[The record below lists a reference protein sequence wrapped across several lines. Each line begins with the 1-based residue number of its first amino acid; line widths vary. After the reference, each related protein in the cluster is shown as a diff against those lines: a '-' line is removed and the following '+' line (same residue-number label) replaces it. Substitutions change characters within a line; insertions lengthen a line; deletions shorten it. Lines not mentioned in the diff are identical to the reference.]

1 MISRL
6 QKKYKENI
14 IPAMKKKFGYRNDL
28 AVSKIEKVSIN
39 VGTGKALSDAKIFE
53 EIINDLSLITGQKPV
68 KQKAKKSISS
78 FKIRQGMIVGAM
90 VTLRG
95 QRMYEFI
102 DRLVSIV
109 LPRVRDF
116 RGLEKKSF
124 DGKGNFNI
132 GVKEHIVFPEI
143 NQENIKNIF
152 GLEISITT
160 TAKTNKEGEELL
172 RLFGFPIKE

>member
-39 VGTGKALSDAKIFE
+39 VGTGKVLSDAKIFE

-160 TAKTNKEGEELL
+160 TAKTDKEGEELL

>member
-1 MISRL
+1 MSRL

-14 IPAMKKKFGYRNDL
+14 IPVMKKKIGYRNDL
-28 AVSKIEKVSIN
+28 AVPRIEKVSIN

-53 EIINDLSLITGQKPV
+53 EIVNDLSLITGQKPV

-78 FKIRQGMIVGAM
+78 FKIREGMIVGVM

-143 NQENIKNIF
+143 NQENVRNIF
-152 GLEISITT
+152 GLEVSITT
-160 TAKTNKEGEELL
+160 TAKTDEEGEELL

>member
-1 MISRL
+1 MSRL

-14 IPAMKKKFGYRNDL
+14 IPVMKKKIGYRNDL
-28 AVSKIEKVSIN
+28 AVPKIEKVSIN

-53 EIINDLSLITGQKPV
+53 EIVNDLSLITGQKPV

-78 FKIRQGMIVGAM
+78 FKIREGMIVGVM

-143 NQENIKNIF
+143 NQENVRNIF
-152 GLEISITT
+152 GLEVSITT
-160 TAKTNKEGEELL
+160 TAKTDEEGEELL
-172 RLFGFPIKE
+172 RLFGFPIQS

>member
-1 MISRL
+1 MSRL
-6 QKKYKENI
+6 QKKYKENV

-28 AVSKIEKVSIN
+28 AAPKIEKVSVN
-39 VGTGKALSDAKIFE
+39 VGTGRALSDAKIFE
-53 EIINDLSLITGQKPV
+53 EIVNDLSLITGQKPV

-78 FKIRQGMIVGAM
+78 FKIREGMIVGVM

-143 NQENIKNIF
+143 NQENVRNIF
-152 GLEISITT
+152 GLEVSITT
-160 TAKTNKEGEELL
+160 TAKTDEEGEELL
-172 RLFGFPIKE
+172 RLFGFPIQS

>member
-1 MISRL
+1 MYRL

-28 AVSKIEKVSIN
+28 AAPKIEKVSVN
-39 VGTGKALSDAKIFE
+39 VGTGRALSDAKIFE

-78 FKIRQGMIVGAM
+78 FKIREGMIVGVM

-143 NQENIKNIF
+143 DQENIKNVF

-160 TAKTNKEGEELL
+160 TAKTDKEGEELL

>member
-1 MISRL
+1 MYRL
-6 QKKYKENI
+6 QKKYKENV

-28 AVSKIEKVSIN
+28 AVPKIEKVSIN
-39 VGTGKALSDAKIFE
+39 VGTGRALSDAKIFE
-53 EIINDLSLITGQKPV
+53 EIINDLTLITGQKPV

-78 FKIRQGMIVGAM
+78 FKIREGMIVGVM

-95 QRMYEFI
+95 QRMYEFV

-160 TAKTNKEGEELL
+160 TAKTDEEGEELL